1 LAFGLHIFDLVV
13 IVLYFAFVIAIG
25 IRSMRRIRNQE
36 DYFLGGR
43 RFGKFIQT
51 FAAFGQGTSAD
62 SAVGVTTTTFSNGI
76 AGIWSSLLYLF
87 ATPLYWMVM
96 PWMRRLRLL
105 TLGDFFEE
113 RYGSRLMAGVYAVI
127 GSFCM
132 MTIISVGFSAMTK
145 TIVAL
150 APKSAEELTV
160 QQKEEFTQ
168 ARLLD
173 DLRARDFQKLSPEQ
187 REQLEDLTL
196 CKPRKMFS
204 HIDAN
209 VLIWIVCGVVMIYAV
224 AGGLE
229 AAFLTDTVQGLFI
242 ILLSI
247 LLFPFAWSR
256 INSIFGGAGPLDAL
270 RTVHSQ
276 LPESFFEVFG
286 SPATVDFTWYY
297 VAALTLMVTINV
309 VIQPNSLVATG
320 SAKSEYECR
329 FGFVAG
335 NYLKRFC
342 TVLWGFLA
350 LSAVVLYHDK
360 VHDPDLVWGYATRDL
375 LGPLGLGLVG
385 LMIACLMA
393 ALMSTADCMMI
404 TGSSLLTHNIY
415 RPLLPGRS
423 EKHYVVVG
431 RVLGGLVVIGGALIA
446 TQFDSILQQL
456 KLWWELNVMVA
467 ASFWLGMK
475 WRRANKTAA
484 WSSILTAAITFF
496 VLPLLLPA
504 LWGGLRANKVLL
516 KTTRPRVVVRTYQ
529 ARQMDVAARQQ
540 EIERWDQ
547 LHQKGQTTTAR
558 PEPLQE
564 GRAFEK
570 TYQLHSRS
578 IFWTKGIK
586 LDKSG
591 RSCGSG
597 MLSLEL
603 VLLDRI
609 GLDLQENPYAL
620 NETIRIVIR
629 TVTPFLILVVVSWL
643 AKPGERRQLD
653 KFFVKMKTPVR
664 VDALEDTRELELS
677 YANPRRFDSKKLFPG
692 SHWEF
697 DRWTKTDLIGFVV
710 SAFVAVA
717 VIVFLMALLS
727 LGR

>member
-1 LAFGLHIFDLVV
+1 MFGLNIIDLVV

-25 IRSMRRIRNQE
+25 IRAMRRITNQE
-36 DYFLGGR
+36 DYFLAGR

-51 FAAFGQGTSAD
+51 FASFGQGTSAD
-62 SAVGVTTTTFSNGI
+62 NAVGVTTTTFSNGI
-76 AGIWSSLLYLF
+76 AGVWSSLLYLF

-113 RYGSRLMAGVYAVI
+113 RYGSRLMAGVYALI

-160 QQKEEFTQ
+160 QEREEHAQ
-168 ARLLD
+168 SELLGE
-173 DLRARDFQKLSPEQ
+173 LRARDFQTLSTDQ
-187 REQLEDLTL
+187 QEQLEELSVR
-196 CKPRKMFS
+196 KPRKMFS
-204 HIDAN
+204 HIDPN
-209 VLIWIVCGVVMIYAV
+209 VLIWIVCGVVMIYAI

-229 AAFLTDTVQGLFI
+229 AAFLTDTLQGLFI
-242 ILLSI
+242 IVLSI

-256 INSIFGGAGPLDAL
+256 INSIFGGAGALDAL
-270 RTVHSQ
+270 RTVHAQ
-276 LPESFFEVFG
+276 LPESFFEIFG

-297 VAALTLMVTINV
+297 IAALTMMVTINV

-320 SAKSEYECR
+320 SAKGEYECR

-335 NYLKRFC
+335 SYLKRFC
-342 TVLWGFLA
+342 TVLWGFFA

-375 LGPLGLGLVG
+375 LGPLGFGLVG

-404 TGSSLLTHNIY
+404 TGSSLLTHNVY
-415 RPLLPGRS
+415 RPLLPGRP
-423 EKHYVVVG
+423 EKHYVIVG

-475 WRRANKTAA
+475 WRRANSKAA
-484 WSSILTAAITFF
+484 WCSILAAAIAFF
-496 VLPLLLPA
+496 VLPILLPA
-504 LWGGLRANKVLL
+504 LFGNIRTNGSMLKKTRA
-516 KTTRPRVVVRTYQ
+516 RVATRTYR
-529 ARQMDVAARQQ
+529 ARQMDVVARQQ
-540 EIERWDQ
+540 EIERWDA
-547 LHQKGQTTTAR
+547 LHEKEQTTTLR

-564 GRAFEK
+564 GQAFEK
-570 TYQLHSRS
+570 TYQLPSRS

-591 RSCGSG
+591 RPCGSG

-603 VLLDRI
+603 VLLDRL
-609 GLDLQENPYAL
+609 GFDLQKNPYAF

-629 TVTPFLILVVVSWL
+629 TVIPFLILIVVSWL
-643 AKPGERRQLD
+643 TRLQDRKSLD
-653 KFFVKMKTPVR
+653 RFFVKMKTPVR
-664 VDALEDTRELELS
+664 VDSLEDAKELELS
-677 YANPRRFDSKKLFPG
+677 YANPRRFDGKKLFPG

-697 DRWTKTDLIGFVV
+697 DKWTKTDLIGFLV
-710 SAFVAVA
+710 SALVAVA
-717 VIVFLMALLS
+717 VIGFLVALLS
-727 LGR
+727 LGM